1 MERYA
6 GEIFRSAHHLQ
17 RFRDLE
23 LDVGSAGQ
31 DVLLAPLLFPPT
43 GFEFR
48 KPGRARSGRESL
60 RLLAR
65 DGSGWNASGRGALP
79 LRARRHQ
86 LRKFTRNP
94 HLPEKVART
103 RRPKISWPH
112 VAGRSKPV

>member
-6 GEIFRSAHHLQ
+6 GEIFRSAYHLQ

-31 DVLLAPLLFPPT
+31 DVLLAPLLFPST

-65 DGSGWNASGRGALP
+65 DGSGWIAPRCGALP
-79 LRARRHQ
+79 LRTRRHQ
-86 LRKFTRNP
+86 LRKFTRDP
-94 HLPEKVART
+94 CLPEKVARAC
-103 RRPKISWPH
+103 RPKISGPN
-112 VAGRSKPV
+112 VARGSKPV